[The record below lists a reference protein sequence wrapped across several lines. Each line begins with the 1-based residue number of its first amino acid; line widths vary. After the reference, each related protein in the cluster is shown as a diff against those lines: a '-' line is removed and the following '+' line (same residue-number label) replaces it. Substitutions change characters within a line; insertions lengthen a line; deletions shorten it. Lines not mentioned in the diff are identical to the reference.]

1 MSFGSAV
8 DESWK
13 TDKGTTMDKI
23 KIAILREHLPY
34 ELDMLDEAA
43 AYLQSKEFGE
53 SVNVRERGGRLVQKE
68 RSY

>member
-1 MSFGSAV
+1 
-8 DESWK
+8 
-13 TDKGTTMDKI
+13 MDKI